1 MKSNNNYNK
10 QNGHMPHPAQGKPNV
25 HQNGKPAPH
34 NGNRPMKKPS
44 SNMNGKMPS
53 GRPLNRPQGSGHARK
68 KKVKINPVGILTLIM
83 VILIIIIIIVAVKN
97 AVSGKDPK
105 AGKSPKNSE
114 VTEVSEEETIP
125 TQTQIELD
133 LFEGIYST
141 NAIVIDAED
150 GTVIKGL
157 NEDVQ
162 GYPAS
167 VTKMMTT
174 IVALENIDDIDARYT
189 MPSSIYDYLFTRDL
203 STAGFENME
212 SVSFRDLLY
221 GTMLRSGAECCL
233 ALANN
238 VGGSEEGFVQMM
250 NDKAAELGMT
260 NTHFMNC
267 TGEHDPEHYSTVH
280 DMAILLQYGLKNEMF
295 RTLITTSEYT
305 SSSTDQHP
313 DGITMYNS
321 FHQTF
326 GSPDAGGATLLGG
339 KTGFTTEAGQCLAS
353 FASID
358 GHEYIL
364 VTFGASVPAGSSIYA
379 GHLHVDDAFLIYARL
394 AAYLTGGPTPTPRV
408 AETVATT
415 TTETSATES
424 AEGSETSQATT
435 PTPPTTTT
443 EQTTTVPEGTYITFG

>member
-1 MKSNNNYNK
+1 MKSNNNYNN
-10 QNGHMPHPAQGKPNV
+10 QYGHAAPNRPVQQKV
-25 HQNGKPAPH
+25 HSQRKPAPG
-34 NGNRPMKKPS
+34 NGNRPMQKPTR
-44 SNMNGKMPS
+44 NMPGKTS
-53 GRPLNRPQGSGHARK
+53 AGKQIKRPQGNHQAKK

-83 VILIIIIIIVAVKN
+83 IILILIIIVVAVKN

-105 AGKSPKNSE
+105 SPKATKTSE
-114 VTEVSEEETIP
+114 VTEVSAEETDP
-125 TQTQIELD
+125 TQTQIDLD

-250 NDKAAELGMT
+250 NDKAAEIGMT

-280 DMAILLQYGLKNEMF
+280 DMAILLQYGLQNEMF
-295 RTLITTSEYT
+295 RTLITSSEYT

-364 VTFGASVPAGSSIYA
+364 VTFGASVPAGSSVYA
-379 GHLHVDDAFLIYARL
+379 GHLHIDDAFLIYARL

-415 TTETSATES
+415 TAETSATES
-424 AEGSETSQATT
+424 SAGAT
-435 PTPPTTTT
+435 PTPIVVETTTATTT
-443 EQTTTVPEGTYITFG
+443 EQTTQPDTTYITFG

>member
-10 QNGHMPHPAQGKPNV
+10 QNGHAAPNRPGQHKVHSQGKT
-25 HQNGKPAPH
+25 APG
-34 NGNRPMKKPS
+34 NGNRPMQKPTR
-44 SNMNGKMPS
+44 NMPGKTPA
-53 GRPLNRPQGSGHARK
+53 GKQIKRPQGNNQAKK

-83 VILIIIIIIVAVKN
+83 IILILIIIVVAVKN

-105 AGKSPKNSE
+105 SPKATKTSE
-114 VTEVSEEETIP
+114 ITEVSAEETVP
-125 TQTQIELD
+125 TQTQIDLD

-238 VGGSEEGFVQMM
+238 VGGSEEVFVQMM
-250 NDKAAELGMT
+250 NDKAAEIGMT

-280 DMAILLQYGLKNEMF
+280 DMAILLQYGLQNEMF
-295 RTLITTSEYT
+295 RTLITSSEYT

-364 VTFGASVPAGSSIYA
+364 VTFGASVPAGSSVYA

-415 TTETSATES
+415 TAETSATES
-424 AEGSETSQATT
+424 SAGAT
-435 PTPPTTTT
+435 PTPIVVETTTAATT
-443 EQTTTVPEGTYITFG
+443 EQTTQPDTTYITFG